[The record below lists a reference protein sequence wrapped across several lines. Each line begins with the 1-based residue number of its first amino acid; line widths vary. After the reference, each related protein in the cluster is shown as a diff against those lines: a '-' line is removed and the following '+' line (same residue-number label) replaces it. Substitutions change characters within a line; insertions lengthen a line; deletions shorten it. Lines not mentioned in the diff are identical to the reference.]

1 MNLNIL
7 SIDAWA
13 CIEPKTWDWN
23 NCFKIGSINKEDFE
37 KLNTTRK
44 VLKYMRDEGYL
55 TDKSIGKCT
64 VEDDQYNLV
73 VCYKSNGCP
82 LIAIEYGP
90 AYN

>member
-1 MNLNIL
+1 MDLSIL

-13 CIEPKTWDWN
+13 EPVGWTWN
-23 NCFKIGSINKEDFE
+23 NWFKVGTISKEDFE

-55 TDKSIGKCT
+55 TDNSIGKCT
-64 VEDDQYNLV
+64 VEDDGYNVV
-73 VCYKSNGCP
+73 VCDRSNGCP

-90 AYN
+90 AY

>member
-13 CIEPKTWDWN
+13 EPVGWTWN
-23 NCFKIGSINKEDFE
+23 NWFKVGTISKWDFE

-55 TDKSIGKCT
+55 TDNSIGKCT
-64 VEDDQYNLV
+64 VEDDQHNLV
-73 VCYKSNGCP
+73 VCDRKDCRP
-82 LIAIEYGP
+82 LYAIEYGP
-90 AYN
+90 TY